1 MRKGLNERNS
11 RPFSTLLSR
20 TAGVAWEATRAVNRL
35 LPEGKL
41 PSPAWAPGR
50 LQKTRERSSP
60 PFGIPRE
67 TESLCPNC
75 NLDVRKPILSGQ
87 EPIEKLRKEPGLI
100 KATIVEERGR
110 ILMRK
115 TCKKHGAFEDVL
127 STNPKLFLRL
137 ESLYRGRDFTC
148 SGDDLVHQHG
158 VFNITSGRGSFLVV
172 DLTNR
177 CNMKCYPCFMNAN
190 QVGYVH
196 ELPLTDVKAIFERA
210 SSFKPRREINVLFSG
225 GEPTASPIF
234 IDAIRCARSLGFK
247 RLHVATNGIRFA
259 QDREYVQ
266 EAREAGLQAVYLQFD
281 GASEEKNRHR
291 GVGNLLE
298 VKLRALENI
307 AHAGMRAIL
316 QSTVINTVNNDGV
329 GSIAEFAIRNIDKV
343 HGVAFQPLMFAGR
356 DQNVSPQVRAR
367 LRYPLTQLAKDL
379 RLQCA
384 RDWEPMR
391 DWFPVSYCDGI
402 SRFIDA
408 MDGVNAGEGSLSF
421 DDHPNWSM
429 SSLLLVNRQTKEWL
443 PLSSFFDIEQFIRD
457 LDVISDSG
465 RGMLFSAPQ
474 LRLAF
479 LRNFNWQ
486 KAPRGLSPSDLIPL
500 FRQASARYSSGDS
513 DWANKAYDE
522 DRWALLILNGMWFQD
537 LYNFDFQANQMRTA
551 VVGYQQ
557 GEISFD
563 AYNAAGWRD
572 VVEHL
577 YSRTLSEWHREHGR
591 HEIFAGGKTVPLE
604 AELLG
609 LDKAEVPA

>member
-1 MRKGLNERNS
+1 M
-11 RPFSTLLSR
+11 
-20 TAGVAWEATRAVNRL
+20 
-35 LPEGKL
+35 
-41 PSPAWAPGR
+41 
-50 LQKTRERSSP
+50 
-60 PFGIPRE
+60 
-67 TESLCPNC
+67 
-75 NLDVRKPILSGQ
+75 DVRKAILSGH
-87 EPIEKLRKEPGLI
+87 EPIEKLRTEPGLI
-100 KATIVEERGR
+100 KANIVEERGR

-115 TCKKHGAFEDVL
+115 TCKKHGTFEDVL
-127 STNPKLFLRL
+127 STNPRLFLRL
-137 ESLYRGRDFTC
+137 ESLYRGRDFSC
-148 SGDDLVHQHG
+148 SSDDRVHRHG

-196 ELPLTDVKAIFERA
+196 ELDINDVKGIFERA

-225 GEPTASPIF
+225 GEPTVSPIF

-259 QDREYVQ
+259 QDREYV
-266 EAREAGLQAVYLQFD
+266 EEVREAGLQAVYLQFD
-281 GASEEKNRHR
+281 GVSEQKNRHR

-307 AHAGMRAIL
+307 AAAGMRATL

-343 HGVAFQPLMFAGR
+343 YGVAFQPLMFTGR

-367 LRYPLTQLAKDL
+367 LRYPLTQLAEDL

-384 RDWEPMR
+384 SDWEPLR
-391 DWFPVSYCDGI
+391 DWFPVSYCGGI

-408 MDGVNAGEGSLSF
+408 MHGVNALEGSLSL
-421 DDHPNWSM
+421 DCHPNWSM
-429 SSLLLVNRQTKEWL
+429 CSLLVVNRQTKEWV

-457 LDVISDSG
+457 LDVITDSG
-465 RGMLFSAPQ
+465 RGMLLSAPW

-479 LRNFNWQ
+479 LQNFNWQ
-486 KAPRGLSPSDLIPL
+486 KAPRGFSPWDLIPL
-500 FRQASARYSSGDS
+500 FTQASTRVHSADS

-537 LYNFDFQANQMRTA
+537 LYNFDFRAIQMGAA
-551 VVGYQQ
+551 VVPSET
-557 GEISFD
+557 GEISFC
-563 AYNAAGWRD
+563 AYNSAGWRD
-572 VVEHL
+572 VVEHV
-577 YSRTLSEWHREHGR
+577 YSRTLSEWHKEHGR

-604 AELLG
+604 AEPVSLAT
-609 LDKAEVPA
+609 AEVPA